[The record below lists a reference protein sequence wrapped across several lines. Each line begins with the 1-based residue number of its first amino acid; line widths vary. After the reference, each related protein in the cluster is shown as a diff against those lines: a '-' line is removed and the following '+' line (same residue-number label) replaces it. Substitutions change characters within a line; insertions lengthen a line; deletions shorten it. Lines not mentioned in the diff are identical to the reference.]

1 MEHAAKKWLC
11 LRQLLDWVIYL
22 EKKIKINKK
31 IKEKFERQVR
41 QYVWNLKEINCK
53 AETNLTKISKIIRVI
68 GTKENWLEDA
78 KKTIAKEA
86 MFQTSTYCRIT
97 VKLTIS
103 NPTVGRLSLWVDS
116 DLNINWPATIR
127 WKQYQQF
134 KYQYR

>member
-11 LRQLLDWVIYL
+11 LRKLLDWVIYL

-68 GTKENWLEDA
+68 GTKENWFEDA
-78 KKTIAKEA
+78 EKTIAKEA
-86 MFQTSTYCRIT
+86 LFQTSTYCRIT
-97 VKLTIS
+97 LKLTIP
-103 NPTVGRLSLWVDS
+103 NPKWKRLRFWVNLS
-116 DLNINWPATIR
+116 ININWPATIR
-127 WKQYQQF
+127 WKQYQSLE
-134 KYQYR
+134 Y